1 MDFEEEINKQLD
13 IKLESLNKKTEC
25 HLNKLKLLNLNGSE
39 MQAEYK
45 KIIAKYDQLFS
56 EIDKMWQEE
65 KAKEDRYKNHLKP
78 GRHSLKITEYWGDE
92 DVDNNKSVPN
102 EEEIDKIIQDN
113 LKSIKEKRKL
123 N

>member
-1 MDFEEEINKQLD
+1 MDFREEINKQLD

-45 KIIAKYDQLFS
+45 KIIAEYDQLFS
-56 EIDKMWQEE
+56 EFDKMWQEE
-65 KAKEDRYKNHLKP
+65 KVKEERYKNYSKTEGPLF
-78 GRHSLKITEYWGDE
+78 KITEYWWDE
-92 DVDNNKSVPN
+92 DVDNTKFVPN